1 MKDMKDNKQE
11 LSAEK
16 MENVSGG
23 GWEQVVPVVIDVA
36 ENLVGSGGGDDS
48 QGAEKDS
55 TNFTQDNSN
64 NSGIQL
70 ITQEGDSVNNGD
82 GGIVLNQQAK

>member
-1 MKDMKDNKQE
+1 MKDMKQE

-23 GWEQVVPVVIDVA
+23 GWEQVVPEVIDVA
-36 ENLVGSGGGDDS
+36 KNLVGSDGGGDS
-48 QGAEKDS
+48 QDEKKDS
-55 TNFTQDNSN
+55 TNFTQNNSN

-70 ITQEGDSVNNGD
+70 NTQEGDSVNNGS
-82 GGIVLNQQAK
+82 GGIVLNK

>member
-1 MKDMKDNKQE
+1 MKDMKDTKQE

-36 ENLVGSGGGDDS
+36 KNLVGSGGGGDDS
-48 QGAEKDS
+48 KAEDKDS

-70 ITQEGDSVNNGD
+70 NTQEGDSVNNGS
-82 GGIVLNQQAK
+82 GGIVLNK

>member
-23 GWEQVVPVVIDVA
+23 GWEQVVPVVIDVTK
-36 ENLVGSGGGDDS
+36 NLLNSGGGDDS
-48 QGAEKDS
+48 KAEEKDS
-55 TNFTQDNSN
+55 KTYDQNNTN

>member
-1 MKDMKDNKQE
+1 MKDMKQE

-23 GWEQVVPVVIDVA
+23 GWEQVVPEIIDVTK
-36 ENLVGSGGGDDS
+36 NLLNSGGGDDS
-48 QGAEKDS
+48 KAEETDS
-55 TNFTQDNSN
+55 KTYDQNNSN

-70 ITQEGDSVNNGD
+70 NTQEGDSVNNGA
-82 GGIVLNQQAK
+82 GGIVLNK

>member
-1 MKDMKDNKQE
+1 MKDMKQE

-23 GWEQVVPVVIDVA
+23 GWEQVVPEIIDVTK
-36 ENLVGSGGGDDS
+36 NLLNSGGGDDS
-48 QGAEKDS
+48 KAEEKDS
-55 TNFTQDNSN
+55 KTYDQNNSN

-70 ITQEGDSVNNGD
+70 NTQEGDSVNNGA
-82 GGIVLNQQAK
+82 GGIVLNK